1 MTFSIIYLMVG
12 ITLPSYKI
20 KGAFKL
26 ELIKSNVL
34 ESNYVQAFNRYIKV
48 PYSHTYLNNIQ

>member
-1 MTFSIIYLMVG
+1 MVG

-48 PYSHTYLNNIQ
+48 PYIHTYLNNIQ